1 MTSDDVR
8 IMEHVV
14 DDMTTEV
21 HPMSTVFAAPPPPP
35 TAPPP
40 TAAAAPPPT
49 APPPTA
55 PAAPPPAAPPPTA
68 PPPTAPPPTA
78 PAAPPA
84 APAAPPAAPPPAAP
98 PAAPPTTHRTLN
110 CRSAFRE
117 EIYNYIE
124 FLRPRWDEHFTDGM
138 MQLLLFTAYRYAKH
152 SAKEKSV
159 QWKKTRYD
167 ISEMF
172 NVTSLCSVEHARHF
186 TEHSMKIILMHAALT
201 ACHTKEA
208 PPLSRG
214 TMEMVK
220 KVAKFDYTV
229 DCVGLAMMCDEVDQ
243 ISTTNFLQFRHS
255 AMLASGEDD
264 NDISFPFTFELNKYV
279 FNTRY

>member
-35 TAPPP
+35 P
-40 TAAAAPPPT
+40 T
-49 APPPTA
+49 
-55 PAAPPPAAPPPTA
+55 APPPTA

-78 PAAPPA
+78 PAAPPPDA
-84 APAAPPAAPPPAAP
+84 PPAAPPAAPPPATPHTSPISSAP
-98 PAAPPTTHRTLN
+98 NSPHHKKSMKKRKRKREDDEQPTPPIKSPTTHRTLN

-117 EIYNYIE
+117 EIYSYIE
-124 FLRPRWDEHFTDGM
+124 FLRPRWDEYFTDGT
-138 MQLLLFTAYRYAKH
+138 MQLLLFTAYRYAKQN
-152 SAKEKSV
+152 AKEKSA
-159 QWKKTRYD
+159 QWKKSRYD

-172 NVTSLCSVEHARHF
+172 NVTSLCSVEDARHF

-201 ACHTKEA
+201 ACHSKEA

-220 KVAKFDYTV
+220 K
-229 DCVGLAMMCDEVDQ
+229 
-243 ISTTNFLQFRHS
+243 RW
-255 AMLASGEDD
+255 
-264 NDISFPFTFELNKYV
+264 
-279 FNTRY
+279 